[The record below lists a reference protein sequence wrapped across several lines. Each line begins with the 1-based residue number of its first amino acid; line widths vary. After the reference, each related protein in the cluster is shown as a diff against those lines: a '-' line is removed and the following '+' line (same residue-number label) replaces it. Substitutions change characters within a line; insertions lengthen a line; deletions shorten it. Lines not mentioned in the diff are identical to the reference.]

1 MDAFQ
6 IQGPTIISGETNA
19 AGSKNSALPILAGCL
34 LTEDEIILENVPDLR
49 DIRTMLK
56 LLDILGRKSER
67 QGPDVIIK
75 AGKITRT
82 DAPYELVSTMRAS
95 ISVLGPL
102 VAKEHEAKVSLP
114 GGCAIG
120 PRPIDLHLKGLEA
133 LGATIETH
141 HGDVSA
147 STDGL
152 KGQRINLGGPFGSSV
167 LATDNVMM
175 AAALAE
181 GETIIESAA
190 REPEVVDAC
199 NFLKAMGAKIE
210 GIGSSVL
217 KITGVQRLHG
227 CRYKI
232 IPDRIETGT
241 LLAAAACT
249 GGSVFVKGAR
259 ADHLDRVLEL
269 FRQSGCQLTINE
281 DGIGLSVEGRMTNI
295 ETETLPYPGFPT
307 DMQPQLMAMMALA
320 DGISVITEKIYPDR
334 FIHVQEFA
342 RMGADIHME
351 GASAV
356 VRGVQ
361 KLEGAPVMASDL
373 RAGAALVIAALAA
386 EGESLVRRIYHVD
399 RGYEKLENKLE
410 ALGAKIVRVKD

>member
-6 IQGPTIISGETNA
+6 IRGPVVIKGETRA

-34 LTEDEIILENVPDLR
+34 LTEDEVILENVPDLR
-49 DIRTMLK
+49 DIRTMLR
-56 LLDILGRKSER
+56 LLEILGRPSVRE
-67 QGPDVIIK
+67 GGTVTIK
-75 AGKITRT
+75 AGKVVRT

-102 VAKEHEAKVSLP
+102 VAKEGEAKVSLP

-141 HGDVSA
+141 HGDVIA
-147 STDGL
+147 RAGRLQGKRLD
-152 KGQRINLGGPFGSSV
+152 LGGPFGSSV

-181 GETIIESAA
+181 GETVIESAA

-199 NFLKAMGAKIE
+199 NFLNAMGAKIE
-210 GIGSSVL
+210 GIGTGVL
-217 KITGVQRLHG
+217 RITGVDRLHG
-227 CRYKI
+227 CRYRI
-232 IPDRIETGT
+232 IPDRIEVGT

-249 GGSVFVKGAR
+249 GGEIFVAGAR
-259 ADHLDRVLEL
+259 ADHLERVIEV
-269 FRQSGCQLTINE
+269 FRAAGCTI
-281 DGIGLSVEGRMTNI
+281 DADAAGIRLATGGRLASV
-295 ETETLPYPGFPT
+295 ETETLPYPGYPT

-334 FIHVQEFA
+334 FIHVQEFV
-342 RMGADIHME
+342 RMGADINLK
-351 GASAV
+351 GTSAV
-356 VRGVQ
+356 VRGVPH
-361 KLEGAPVMASDL
+361 LEGAPVMASDL

-399 RGYEKLENKLE
+399 RGYEQLEKKLE
-410 ALGAKIVRVKD
+410 ALGASIKRVSE

>member
-6 IQGPTIISGETNA
+6 IHGPAVISGETHA
-19 AGSKNSALPILAGCL
+19 AGSKNSALPILAGSL
-34 LTEDEIILENVPDLR
+34 LTEEEVLLENVPDLR

-56 LLDILGRKSER
+56 LLGILGRRSER
-67 QGPDVIIK
+67 QGPDVILK
-75 AGKITRT
+75 AGKISWT

-102 VAKEHEAKVSLP
+102 VAREHGAKVSLP

-133 LGATIETH
+133 LGVNIETH

-147 STDGL
+147 TTEGL
-152 KGQRINLGGPFGSSV
+152 KGARINLGGPFGSSV

-175 AAALAE
+175 AATLAE
-181 GETIIESAA
+181 GVTTIECAA

-199 NFLKAMGAKIE
+199 NFLLAMGAKIE
-210 GIGSSVL
+210 GVGSGVL
-217 KITGVQRLHG
+217 KITGVPNLHG
-227 CRYKI
+227 CRYRI

-249 GGSVFVKGAR
+249 GGSIFVKGAR
-259 ADHLDRVLEL
+259 ADHLERVLEL
-269 FRQSGCQLTINE
+269 YRQAGCELTINE
-281 DGIGLSVEGRMTNI
+281 DGIGLSVKGRLKNV

-320 DGISVITEKIYPDR
+320 EGISVITEKIYPDR

-356 VRGVQ
+356 VCGVQ

-399 RGYEKLENKLE
+399 RGYEKLEDKLE
-410 ALGAKIVRVKD
+410 ALGASIKRVKE

>member
-1 MDAFQ
+1 MRLLPHKVFFNPAEVKKKERGKTFTMDAFQ
-6 IQGPTIISGETNA
+6 IQGPVIINGETHA

-34 LTEDEIILENVPDLR
+34 LTEDEIVLENVPDLR

-67 QGPDVIIK
+67 QGRDVVIK

-133 LGATIETH
+133 LGAGIETH

-152 KGQRINLGGPFGSSV
+152 KGTRINLRGPFGSSV

-199 NFLKAMGAKIE
+199 NFLIAMGAKIE
-210 GIGSSVL
+210 GVGSSVL
-217 KITGVQRLHG
+217 KITGVPRLHG

-249 GGSVFVKGAR
+249 GGSVFVRGAR

-269 FRQSGCQLTINE
+269 YRQAGCKLTVNE
-281 DGIGLSVEGRMTNI
+281 DGIGLSVDGRMKNV

-307 DMQPQLMAMMALA
+307 DMQPQLMAMMSLA
-320 DGISVITEKIYPDR
+320 EGISVITEKIYPDR
-334 FIHVQEFA
+334 FIHVQEFV

-356 VRGVQ
+356 VRGVER
-361 KLEGAPVMASDL
+361 LEGGAGDGSGSQSGSGTGDC
-373 RAGAALVIAALAA
+373 RAG
-386 EGESLVRRIYHVD
+386 R
-399 RGYEKLENKLE
+399 
-410 ALGAKIVRVKD
+410 